1 MLLFLQRIENIDI
14 SNILLSFF
22 FFTKVLKIFANTDII
37 LLISLIW
44 RYKNEE
50 KSRFLCK

>member
-22 FFTKVLKIFANTDII
+22 FF
-37 LLISLIW
+37 
-44 RYKNEE
+44 YKSIENI
-50 KSRFLCK
+50 CQY